1 MDKVKVTADKNGN
14 IVTVSES
21 NPEYGYI
28 RVEQNA
34 MEVGANNWL
43 RVVRRSTLVKGRV
56 TDLLEAGFKNNQELP
71 GKIVIMESLEP
82 FNPENPDRDLKVA
95 GKTGVICRFDD
106 QPIYRQSVYTTNVDA
121 NDQLIAHTNAVEI
134 REVQA
139 AQNVAELLNTADAK
153 L

>member
-28 RVEQNA
+28 SVEQNA
-34 MEVGANNWL
+34 MEVSTNNWL
-43 RVVRRSTLVKGRV
+43 RVVRRSTLVKGKV
-56 TDLLEAGFKNNQELP
+56 SDLLEAGFKSNQELP
-71 GKIVIMESLEP
+71 GKIIIMESLEP
-82 FNPENPDRDLKVA
+82 FNPENPDRDLKIA
-95 GKTGVICRFDD
+95 GKTGVICRIDD
-106 QPIYRQSVYTTNVDA
+106 QPIYRQSIYTTNLDA
-121 NDQLIAHTNAVEI
+121 NDQLVAHTNTIEI

-139 AQNVAELLNTADAK
+139 AQNVVELLNTADAK